1 MASDVQTQPSPSDA
15 KATGSRPEYRARIC
29 DIPEGERPRERFR
42 EIGGTGMSQRE
53 LLAIILRSGAE
64 GVSALQL
71 ADAVLMKFGGLIG
84 LAHASL
90 DELQQVHGIGPVKA
104 IEIKAALELGRRL
117 ALSTPDTR
125 PQVKTPADAA
135 QLLMPNM
142 SLLEQEEVRIVLL
155 DTRNRVLGTSMIY
168 RGSLNGASVRV
179 GEVFREAIRSN
190 CASIIFAHNHPSGDP
205 SPSAEDV
212 AVTRA
217 LVQAGKLLN
226 IEVLDHIIIAHNRYV
241 SLKEQGLG
249 FE

>member
-1 MASDVQTQPSPSDA
+1 
-15 KATGSRPEYRARIC
+15 
-29 DIPEGERPRERFR
+29 
-42 EIGGTGMSQRE
+42 MSQRE

-135 QLLMPNM
+135 QLLMPSM
-142 SLLEQEEVRIVLL
+142 SLLEQEEVRVVLL

-205 SPSAEDV
+205 SPSAEDI

-217 LVQAGKLLN
+217 LVQAGRLLN
-226 IEVLDHIIIAHNRYV
+226 IEVLDHIIIAHNRYI